1 MKPSLEKKL
10 GKELLVR
17 RQSGED
23 RGAVEGRLRHRRG
36 IEDNII
42 WIVVEVNPF
51 PVDFD
56 KQVEVLQKISTQERN

>member
-1 MKPSLEKKL
+1 M
-10 GKELLVR
+10 
-17 RQSGED
+17 
-23 RGAVEGRLRHRRG
+23 EGRLRHRRG